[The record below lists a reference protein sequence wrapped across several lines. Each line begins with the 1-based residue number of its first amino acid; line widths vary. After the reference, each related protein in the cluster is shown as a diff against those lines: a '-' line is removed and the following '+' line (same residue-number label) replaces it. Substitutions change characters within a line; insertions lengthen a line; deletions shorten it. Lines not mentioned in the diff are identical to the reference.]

1 MILFTIATP
10 ERVVYKEDIDSLS
23 LPTPLGEITVL
34 QNHIPLVSLISP
46 GMITLRKGKEEWYVA
61 VSGGFVS
68 VKPESNVT
76 LLADTAERAEE
87 LTLEAVEKA
96 REDARHALLQVRV
109 ADDASFAMAAA
120 AVERELARVRVARKH
135 HSRGGSSPL
144 QGEVR

>member
-1 MILFTIATP
+1 MLHFQIATP

-34 QNHIPLVSLISP
+34 PHHIPLVSLVSP

-68 VKPESNVT
+68 VKPQSQVM

-87 LTLEAVEKA
+87 LTLDAVEAA
-96 REDARHALLQVRV
+96 REQARKALQQVRV
-109 ADDASFAMAAA
+109 MDDEKFGLAVAAM
-120 AVERELARVRVARKH
+120 ERELARVRVARKH
-135 HSRGGSSPL
+135 RARGGL
-144 QGEVR
+144 QINR

>member
-1 MILFTIATP
+1 MIAFTIATP
-10 ERVVYKEDIDSLS
+10 ERVVYKESIDSLS
-23 LPTPLGEITVL
+23 LPTPMGEITVL

-96 REDARHALLQVRV
+96 REDARRALQQVRV

-135 HSRGGSSPL
+135 KARGGL
-144 QGEVR
+144 QIPPS

>member
-1 MILFTIATP
+1 MLHFQIATP

-34 QNHIPLVSLISP
+34 PHHIPLVSLVSP

-68 VKPESNVT
+68 VKPQSQVM

-87 LTLEAVEKA
+87 LTLDAVEAA
-96 REDARHALLQVRV
+96 REQARKALQQVRV
-109 ADDASFAMAAA
+109 MDDEKFGLAVAAM
-120 AVERELARVRVARKH
+120 ERELARVRVARKH
-135 HSRGGSSPL
+135 RARGGL
-144 QGEVR
+144 QINREP